1 MINFKNLSVWRA
13 SMAFT
18 ANLYLNI
25 NEITKDEKYGL
36 SMQMKRASV
45 SICSNIAE
53 GTSRKTKKDISRF
66 FVIALGSSFELE
78 TQLILTKELD
88 LIDSEIVNFRL
99 KELNHIQGM
108 LNKYN
113 QKLLD
118 NFVE

>member
-13 SMAFT
+13 SMNFT
-18 ANLYLNI
+18 ANLYPNI
-25 NEITKDEKYGL
+25 NEITKEEKYGL
-36 SMQMKRASV
+36 VMQMKRASV

-53 GTSRKTKKDISRF
+53 GTSRTTKKDISRF
-66 FVIALGSSFELE
+66 FVLALGSSYELE
-78 TQLILTKELD
+78 SQLILSKELA
-88 LIDSEIVNFRL
+88 LMNSEIVNLCL

-118 NFVE
+118 SFVE

>member
-1 MINFKNLSVWRA
+1 
-13 SMAFT
+13 MAFT

-88 LIDSEIVNFRL
+88 LIDSEIVNLRL
-99 KELNHIQGM
+99 KELNYIQGM

>member
-1 MINFKNLSVWRA
+1 MYFA
-13 SMAFT
+13 
-18 ANLYLNI
+18 ANLYPNI
-25 NEITKDEKYGL
+25 NQISQEEKYGL
-36 SMQMKRASV
+36 VMQMKRASV

-66 FVIALGSSFELE
+66 FILALGSSYELE
-78 TQLILTKELD
+78 TQLILTKELALMSSELVD
-88 LIDSEIVNFRL
+88 LRL

-118 NFVE
+118 SYVE

>member
-1 MINFKNLSVWRA
+1 
-13 SMAFT
+13 
-18 ANLYLNI
+18 
-25 NEITKDEKYGL
+25 
-36 SMQMKRASV
+36 MKRASV

>member
-1 MINFKNLSVWRA
+1 
-13 SMAFT
+13 MAFT

-25 NEITKDEKYGL
+25 NEITNEEKQGL

-88 LIDSEIVNFRL
+88 LIDSEIVNLRL
-99 KELNHIQGM
+99 KELNYIQGM